1 MIILANLP
9 TTILTKIILLNFLN
23 FRLVLKVRTHW
34 LCLYKEALGPLWI
47 QDLLYQ
53 SFGPVSLVVTKRQ
66 LLLTFRNVCLFF
78 TQCILY
84 ICNCMIGFLLDSFKI
99 NLKKQPGLKVI
110 FFAVSVSSLFKN
122 SKILPYEARAE
133 MLSNI
138 SFVFWAL

>member
-9 TTILTKIILLNFLN
+9 TTILTKIFLLNFLN

-34 LCLYKEALGPLWI
+34 LCLYKEALGSLWI

-84 ICNCMIGFLLDSFKI
+84 ICNCMIGFLLDSFQI

-110 FFAVSVSSLFKN
+110 FFAVSVWKDT
-122 SKILPYEARAE
+122 
-133 MLSNI
+133 
-138 SFVFWAL
+138 VFWFVTIQKQQNSALWS